1 LVRIQSAKSRINGII
16 RCPSSKSYSHRA
28 LAISSLVEGESII
41 KNPLYSRDTLATV
54 SSCKAM
60 GVKIIQD
67 NDMVYVNGRHTFESP
82 DDVLNAE
89 NSGTTIRL
97 MTSIASLV
105 KYGSTV
111 LTGDESLRKR
121 PMQPLLDSLKNLGV
135 KAFSTKMDGAP
146 PIVVT
151 GGGIKGG
158 STILDGSVSSQFV
171 SSLLISCVYADS
183 NVEIQIKGIQVSK
196 PYIESTIE
204 TMKAFGVRVANDDF
218 KQYSLQPARYKPTVF
233 NVPADLSSAALILS
247 AGILIGDDVKVIGID
262 FSLPQADLGIVKIIE
277 EMGGRIKAD
286 HQKGEIRVQGT
297 EQLSGGEFNL
307 SDSPDLLPV
316 VAVMALKARSPV
328 TISGIGHAR
337 LKETDRIANIAS
349 QLTKF
354 GATIKEEKDHLIIS
368 SPKTLKNASLDS
380 FNDHRLFMAFTVA
393 TLLTNKSTVAGVES
407 VEVSYP
413 NFIQD
418 LTTLGARLR
427 PSADRE

>member
-1 LVRIQSAKSRINGII
+1 MI

-28 LAISSLVEGESII
+28 LAISSLIEGESII

-54 SSCKAM
+54 SSCKAL
-60 GVKIIQD
+60 GAKIRQD
-67 NDMVYVNGRHTFESP
+67 SDIVYVNGRHTFVAP
-82 DDVLNAE
+82 DDVLNAA

-105 KYGSTV
+105 KNGSTV

-121 PMQPLLDSLKNLGV
+121 PMQPLLDSLNNLGV
-135 KAFSTKMDGAP
+135 KAFSTKADGAP
-146 PIVVT
+146 PLVVM

-183 NVEIQIKGIQVSK
+183 DVEIQIKGIQVSK
-196 PYIESTIE
+196 PYIESTVE
-204 TMKAFGVRVANDDF
+204 TMKTFGVRVTNNDF
-218 KQYSLQPARYKPTVF
+218 KEYSLRPARYKPTIF
-233 NVPADLSSAALILS
+233 SVPADLSSAALILS
-247 AGILIGDDVKVIGID
+247 AGILVGDDVKVIGID
-262 FSLPQADLGIVKIIE
+262 FRLPQADSGIVKIIE
-277 EMGGRIKAD
+277 EMDGRIKVD

-316 VAVMALKARSPV
+316 VAIMALKARSPV
-328 TISGIGHAR
+328 KLSGIGHAR

-354 GATIKEEKDHLIIS
+354 GATIKEEKDNLIIS
-368 SPKTLKNASLDS
+368 APKTLKNSSLDS

-393 TLLTNKSTVAGVES
+393 ALLTNKSTVAGAES

-418 LTTLGARLR
+418 LTTLGARLK